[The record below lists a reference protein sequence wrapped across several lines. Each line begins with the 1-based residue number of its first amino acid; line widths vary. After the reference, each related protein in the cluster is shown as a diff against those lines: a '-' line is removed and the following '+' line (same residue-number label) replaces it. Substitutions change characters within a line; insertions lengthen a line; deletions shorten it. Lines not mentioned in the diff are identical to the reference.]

1 MEGRTTTVVRI
12 APDTKKSQ
20 RLTGIYKIWAGVDEI
35 LTNYAFDVYEMLPY
49 LMEIKAWLNELDSKK
64 SDT

>member
-1 MEGRTTTVVRI
+1 MEGRTSTVVRI
-12 APDTKKSQ
+12 TPSIKKSQ
-20 RLTGIYKIWAGVDEI
+20 RRTGIKNWAGVDEI